1 MMERLTGVATGIIT
15 MAWHEITALSLVYI
29 FATWALVTGAFE
41 IAAAIR
47 LRKHIAGEW
56 LLALSGVASR
66 LVGML
71 IIAVPIAGTLTIARW
86 IGA

>member
-1 MMERLTGVATGIIT
+1 MMEGLTGVATGIIT
-15 MAWHEITALSLVYI
+15 MAWQEITALSLVYI

-56 LLALSGVASR
+56 LLTFSGVASQSAS
-66 LVGML
+66 LS
-71 IIAVPIAGTLTIARW
+71 
-86 IGA
+86 